1 MMQIFCT
8 QYDVFRV
15 GLWHEVSVDPD
26 GVFVSLFLGSV
37 GAQPQRKQYRGSSS
51 WCTCSPQFEKA
62 CWTTRREEKGATVAP
77 LMIIVQP
84 NVVVRGSQPFSA
96 SSRCYRVERDRSR
109 ELYCCD
115 DISAPLTQLFQL
127 FFAPSHLRPGCACLC
142 VVAA

>member
-37 GAQPQRKQYRGSSS
+37 WGPTPSSNTAVLLGAPVQS
-51 WCTCSPQFEKA
+51 
-62 CWTTRREEKGATVAP
+62 RRRLDNTSGGEGRHATVAP

-96 SSRCYRVERDRSR
+96 SSRGGGERQVERT
-109 ELYCCD
+109 L
-115 DISAPLTQLFQL
+115 LL
-127 FFAPSHLRPGCACLC
+127 
-142 VVAA
+142 

>member
-1 MMQIFCT
+1 MMIFVER
-8 QYDVFRV
+8 YLPVRV
-15 GLWHEVSVDPD
+15 VYRAEVSVDPD

-96 SSRCYRVERDRSR
+96 SSRGGGERQVERT
-109 ELYCCD
+109 L
-115 DISAPLTQLFQL
+115 LL
-127 FFAPSHLRPGCACLC
+127 
-142 VVAA
+142 